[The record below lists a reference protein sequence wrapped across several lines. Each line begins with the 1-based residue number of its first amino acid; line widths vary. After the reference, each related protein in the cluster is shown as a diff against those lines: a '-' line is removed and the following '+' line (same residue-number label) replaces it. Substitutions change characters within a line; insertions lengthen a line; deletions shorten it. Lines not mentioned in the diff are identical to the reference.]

1 MIVGIEKKMKEAECP
16 YCVKPNFIENATR
29 GRATK
34 IEVRLPFYTRQEKF
48 WRSDLREYNATFA
61 TNVEKRREYLHT
73 SFYGEDFEPRWRDF
87 TVEVIGVEADE
98 VIFPR
103 DDDRVIPGPPTPF
116 FFFASVAPDAVTPFR
131 YQHFFI
137 ARITHRLSSVE
148 LIVHWWPTHGRRFKM
163 LGSLIPEEAND
174 DISVITE
181 AMEFFRVETR
191 GDPKLTEGD
200 VVKAIQKLGDEATQ
214 VSVAKELGVTARTV
228 QRWAARNGL
237 QTWDE
242 VKERYSSAS
251 VT

>member
-1 MIVGIEKKMKEAECP
+1 MTQVECP
-16 YCVKPNFIENATR
+16 FCSNPNFLAAATK

-34 IEVRLPFYTRQEKF
+34 AKVRLPFHARQEKF
-48 WRSDLREYNATFA
+48 WRADLREYNTTVTTGA
-61 TNVEKRREYLHT
+61 EKRGEYLHT
-73 SFYGEDFEPRWRDF
+73 PFYGDDFEPRWRDF
-87 TVEVIGVEADE
+87 TVDVIGVEANE

-103 DDDRVIPGPPTPF
+103 DSDRVIPSPPTPF
-116 FFFASVAPDAVTPFR
+116 FFFAPSAFDALTPYR

-137 ARITHRLSSVE
+137 ARITHNLSNIE

-163 LGSLIPEEAND
+163 LSSLIPEETND
-174 DISVITE
+174 DINVITE

-191 GDPKLTEGD
+191 GEPKLTESD

-214 VSVAKELGVTARTV
+214 VSVASELGVTARTV

-237 QTWDE
+237 LTWEE

-251 VT
+251 VR

>member
-1 MIVGIEKKMKEAECP
+1 MPQDACP
-16 YCVKPNFIENATR
+16 FCENPNFLADAGR

-34 IEVRLPFYTRQEKF
+34 IEIRLPYYTRQEKF
-48 WRSDLREYNATFA
+48 WRSDLREYNATV
-61 TNVEKRREYLHT
+61 TTGVEKRGEYLHT
-73 SFYGEDFEPRWRDF
+73 SFYGDDFEPRWRDF
-87 TVEVIGVEADE
+87 TVEVLGVEADQ

-103 DDDRVIPGPPTPF
+103 DDDRVISGPPTPF
-116 FFFASVAPDAVTPFR
+116 FFFTSVASDALTTVR

-137 ARITHRLSSVE
+137 ARITHSLSSVE

-214 VSVAKELGVTARTV
+214 VSVAKALGVTARTV